1 MKWRLFVTGTT
12 ACRIFKVLILLGLVK
27 LAIAGSVFW
36 NEMRAE
42 YPVAQKPKAEE
53 PAPASVLA
61 PAEAFAQEQP
71 EKEVEEKIPEASM
84 DPKQREAEMEELR
97 RREQELKELESRIDA
112 KLKRLSE
119 LEKKLQTMLDEA
131 DVLKDKKLRH
141 LVDVYS
147 NMKAKQAADVLET
160 LDQDIAV
167 KILAGMRGRQAGEI
181 LTNVQADKAA
191 QLSEA
196 LTKLQTPFSKN

>member
-1 MKWRLFVTGTT
+1 M
-12 ACRIFKVLILLGLVK
+12 LLALVK
-27 LAIAGSVFW
+27 LIVAGSVFW
-36 NEMRAE
+36 REIRAE
-42 YPVAQKPKAEE
+42 FPVVDKPVAEQTS
-53 PAPASVLA
+53 PASVLA
-61 PAEAFAQEQP
+61 PAEAFAQEEQA
-71 EKEVEEKIPEASM
+71 EEEIEGDVPDVSL
-84 DPKQREAEMEELR
+84 DPKEQQAKMEELR
-97 RREQELKELESRIDA
+97 RREQELKELETRIDA
-112 KLKRLSE
+112 KLQRLSK
-119 LEKKLQTMLDEA
+119 LESKLQRMLEEA

-181 LTNVQADKAA
+181 LTNVQPDKAA

-196 LTKLQTPFSKN
+196 LTKLQTPFTEQ